1 MRKNRLKELRLAR
14 GLSLAQLAEQSGISH
29 ATCIKVEKD
38 EENALRANI
47 ETYIKFAEFYG
58 VSIDY
63 IIGYTNEL
71 KTLSEITNSW
81 HEEYI
86 NNRIKNPKFKI
97 NTKCVHINKGL
108 TYPYNLLKDI
118 FDMSILTNN
127 EENIHDLNQLIFV
140 LENARNKLSER
151 ENGILYLS
159 YQMNQSLTSI
169 GDFCGVTRERI
180 RQVIQRSLRKLRYE
194 LQPMLFKPVCQ
205 INKEYENKSKNVI
218 SLLKNV
224 IITLENDIDKIENKN
239 NNVASV
245 ESTHIAKLGLS
256 PRCYNCLVKNNIKTV
271 DDIIAYNNNEKESLI
286 TLRSMGL
293 KSYNEL
299 INILSKKNIEVW

>member
-1 MRKNRLKELRLAR
+1 MRKNRLKELRLTR
-14 GLSLAQLAEQSGISH
+14 GLSLVQLAEQSGISH

-38 EENALRANI
+38 EENALRANV

-71 KTLSEITNSW
+71 KTLSEVTNFW

-97 NTKCVHINKGL
+97 NTKCVDMNRGL

-118 FDMSILTNN
+118 FSMDILTNN

-140 LENARNKLSER
+140 LEKARNKLSDR
-151 ENGILYLS
+151 ENRILYLS
-159 YQMNQSLTSI
+159 YQMDQSLNSI
-169 GDFCGVTRERI
+169 GDLFGITRERI
-180 RQVIQRSLRKLRYE
+180 RQVIQKTLRKLKYE
-194 LQPMLFKPVCQ
+194 LQPILFKPVCQ
-205 INKEYENKSKNVI
+205 INKEYEDKSKNVI

-224 IITLENDIDKIENKN
+224 IITLENDLDKIENKN
-239 NNVASV
+239 NNVATI
-245 ESTHIAKLGLS
+245 ESTHIAELGLS

-271 DDIIAYNNNEKESLI
+271 DDIITYNNNEKESLI

-299 INILSKKNIEVW
+299 INILSRKGIEVW